1 MIEKILNKPLMI
13 EASGLE
19 SIASIEW
26 FSSDNEV
33 IPYALRDNI
42 AVIPVYG
49 LLTKRRE
56 AFDSFLGT
64 TSYEEIH
71 DLLSEAIEDERVS
84 SILLDIDSPG
94 GEVSGL
100 FDLTDFIY
108 ECRKFK
114 PIYAIANDCACSA
127 AYAIASSASKIFA
140 TRTSSVGSIGVLAI
154 HIDTSEYDKKE
165 GIKYTTIFAGDKKND
180 LTSHEPIT
188 DSATSDLQMEVNR
201 LYKMFV
207 AMVARNRNISSAQI
221 KATQAGVFFG
231 SDAVSVGLVDEI
243 YNLKECLNIMKG
255 ENMADITTY
264 KAEILEITK
273 LCKLAHAESKIPEFI
288 EQNLTPDQVKE
299 RLLASVSSQNASKNA
314 ETEIISTVYHQEK
327 SQENP
332 VLAVAKARTRLHL
345 DAKIN

>member
-1 MIEKILNKPLMI
+1 MINKLMNKPLMI
-13 EASGLE
+13 DAASLE
-19 SIASIEW
+19 NISGMEW
-26 FSSDNEV
+26 FSSYNEA
-33 IPYALRDNI
+33 IPYALRNNI
-42 AVIPVYG
+42 AIIPIYG

-71 DLLSEAIEDERVS
+71 DLLSEAIEDEAVN

-108 ECRKFK
+108 ELRDIK

-140 TRTSSVGSIGVLAI
+140 TRTSSIGSIGVLAT

-180 LTSHEPIT
+180 LSSHEPIT
-188 DSATSDLQMEVNR
+188 DAAATDLQAEVNR

-231 SDAVSVGLVDEI
+231 SEAVSIGLADKICARLHLEAI
-243 YNLKECLNIMKG
+243 IRG
-255 ENMADITTY
+255 ETSMADITTY
-264 KAEILEITK
+264 KAEVLEITK
-273 LCKLAHAESKIPEFI
+273 LCKLACAENKIPEFI
-288 EQNLTPDQVKE
+288 EQELTPDQVKE
-299 RLLASVSSQNASKNA
+299 RLLASVSSQHASKNA
-314 ETEIISTVYHQEK
+314 DTEIISAVYHQK
-327 SQENP
+327 KPQENP
-332 VLAVAKARTRLHL
+332 VLAAAKLRS
-345 DAKIN
+345 INI